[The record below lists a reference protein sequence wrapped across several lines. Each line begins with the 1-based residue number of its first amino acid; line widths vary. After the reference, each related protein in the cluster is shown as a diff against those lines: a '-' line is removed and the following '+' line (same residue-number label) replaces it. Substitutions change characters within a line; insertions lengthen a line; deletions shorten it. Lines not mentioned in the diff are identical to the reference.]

1 MASFDIKSLFTN
13 IPLEETIDI
22 VSQNYFN
29 SINQHRFF
37 TRKFFEG
44 LLNLSVKDILFLFNN
59 QLFSQVD
66 GVGMGNPLG
75 PTFAN
80 LFLCHHETNWLNN
93 CPLHFKPKLY
103 RRYVDDTFLLFSDP
117 SHIPL
122 FLNYLNSQHSNIS
135 FTYEKETNN
144 SLNFLD
150 VLVERKDN
158 AFFTSV
164 YRKPT
169 FTGLGLRYISFL
181 PTPYKDNLIQC
192 LIHRAYKISSTFN
205 LFHQDVQ
212 KLRQFFSANFYPQF
226 LFDIYLKKYLDNIF
240 TPKLPVLS
248 VPKLPIYI
256 VLPYLG
262 NPSHHC
268 KKKLTSIIDRYFP
281 QVDFKCIFVNRNTI
295 GSFFPFKDQIPLM
308 VSSKIIYKYLCGQ
321 CNSSYVGETRRHF
334 ISRICEHKGI
344 SPRTNVPFANPP
356 FSNIREHAL
365 NCNHPIKIDNF
376 SVLARCQ
383 DYDLRLL
390 ESIFIHK
397 LSPNLNNQTSAC
409 PLNILN

>member
-1 MASFDIKSLFTN
+1 MGKRSFIIKSRTRAAQKN
-13 IPLEETIDI
+13 IF
-22 VSQNYFN
+22 VS
-29 SINQHRFF
+29 
-37 TRKFFEG
+37 K
-44 LLNLSVKDILFLFNN
+44 LLIILFKRKLSF
-59 QLFSQVD
+59 LFSFV
-66 GVGMGNPLG
+66 
-75 PTFAN
+75 
-80 LFLCHHETNWLNN
+80 
-93 CPLHFKPKLY
+93 
-103 RRYVDDTFLLFSDP
+103 S
-117 SHIPL
+117 
-122 FLNYLNSQHSNIS
+122 
-135 FTYEKETNN
+135 
-144 SLNFLD
+144 
-150 VLVERKDN
+150 
-158 AFFTSV
+158 
-164 YRKPT
+164 
-169 FTGLGLRYISFL
+169 
-181 PTPYKDNLIQC
+181 
-192 LIHRAYKISSTFN
+192 
-205 LFHQDVQ
+205 
-212 KLRQFFSANFYPQF
+212 
-226 LFDIYLKKYLDNIF
+226 
-240 TPKLPVLS
+240 S

-268 KKKLTSIIDRYFP
+268 KKKLTSIINRFFP

-295 GSFFPFKDQIPLM
+295 GSFFPFKDQILLM